1 MNIGKTICGRL
12 LPTIPKLNKRRQCFN
27 AISDRKDPKKSGT
40 PNRVW
45 QESMKKQISQLIAMG
60 LTTATI
66 MGGVMPV
73 YAADPTT
80 ASAALD
86 NTKEV
91 YTTTDAAGTGSWTT
105 GDGKIS
111 LTYDTTNGLW
121 EDSQGTNHANG
132 TYVVRIPTAIKYE
145 NMHVGKVATSN
156 DYDVIVEGVLAS
168 GKKVS
173 VTAQT
178 GQPVTFQGT
187 VANAND
193 KITETTSMKGTD
205 TANEKN
211 AYSDTNKRTFTAE
224 QVSVMDDSGKVSG
237 KTVQDNI
244 SMNGFAYSAGTYT
257 GTVQYSSA
265 LA

>member
-1 MNIGKTICGRL
+1 
-12 LPTIPKLNKRRQCFN
+12 
-27 AISDRKDPKKSGT
+27 
-40 PNRVW
+40 
-45 QESMKKQISQLIAMG
+45 MKKQISKLIAMG
-60 LTTATI
+60 LAAATI

-73 YAADPTT
+73 FAADPAT
-80 ASAALD
+80 AKTPTEASDALD

-111 LTYDTTNGLW
+111 LTYDTTNGQW
-121 EDSQGTNHANG
+121 MDSTGASHDNG

-145 NMHVGKVATSN
+145 NMHVGKVNTSN

-173 VTAQT
+173 VSAAT
-178 GQPVTFQGT
+178 GQSVNFQGT
-187 VANAND
+187 AANGND
-193 KITETTSMKGTD
+193 KITEVTSMKGAT
-205 TANEKN
+205 TGNTEG
-211 AYSDTNKRTFTAE
+211 AYSDTNKRTFSAE
-224 QVSVMDDSGKVSG
+224 QVSVMDDAGKVTG
-237 KTVQDNI
+237 TTVQDNI
-244 SMNGFAYSAGTYT
+244 SMSGKAYSAGTYT